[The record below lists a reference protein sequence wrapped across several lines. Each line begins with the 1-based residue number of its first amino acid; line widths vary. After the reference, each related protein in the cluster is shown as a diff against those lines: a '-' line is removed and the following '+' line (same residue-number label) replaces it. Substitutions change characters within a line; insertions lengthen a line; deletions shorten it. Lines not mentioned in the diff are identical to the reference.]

1 VIAGAS
7 VSSVSDKKPPVPEYR
22 SQFSTTQTKDSSMH
36 PNAKRAAKKR
46 IDAYVQ
52 HLRDLSTEVEDS
64 RVNLTDWLKKTDP
77 QVLPPKLRK
86 IFKEALSQERT
97 LLNAAIALEWT
108 LDDYEE
114 LY

>member
-1 VIAGAS
+1 
-7 VSSVSDKKPPVPEYR
+7 
-22 SQFSTTQTKDSSMH
+22 MH
-36 PNAKRAAKKR
+36 PNAKRAAKDR

-52 HLRDLSTEVEDS
+52 HLRDLAAEVEDS
-64 RVNLTDWLKKTDP
+64 RVDLAEWLKKTDP

-86 IFKEALSQERT
+86 IFREALDHERT